1 MNTSMILAIIVG
13 LVVVAGV
20 VFLFTRGSGG
30 GSNGSTGG
38 VQATAPVASKPDDTD
53 VDELDDEEGTFAK
66 DGIVFFGSN
75 GCPACRAFRPMYYN
89 AARAY
94 PRRFRYMDL
103 ARLKRRE
110 FLRQHNIR
118 AIPHVVAVKG
128 GKVKAVFSGRR
139 SVDSLRKFA
148 KKNL

>member
-20 VFLFTRGSGG
+20 VFVFTRSSGAGDKGSSGD
-30 GSNGSTGG
+30 TK
-38 VQATAPVASKPDDTD
+38 TPAPEEASKPD
-53 VDELDDEEGTFAK
+53 VDEMDDEEGTLEQ

-75 GCPACRAFRPMYYN
+75 GCPACRAFRPMYYD

-139 SVDSLRKFA
+139 SVDNLREFA